1 MPCFARQILFQPVFE
16 QQKPMG
22 IIFDVPAQ
30 ICKHRTFLVGLLLQL
45 CNTILCFMSRT
56 ADSIRQFGRC
66 LLPHFKQL
74 HRPGKQSL
82 LVTSKYSICFLRS
95 VRRFLHRYE
104 KFFRFQFLYLPTE
117 SLQTPC
123 FPLNLHFKI
132 LQTLFQLFL
141 LISQSLFHVEQTL
154 FLLENVALPAGQL
167 KLTAARF
174 FLFDL
179 PLKLLPLLI
188 HICKV
193 LLAFS
198 SFQFPLVDL
207 CLRSFFFCP
216 PYQKLLDL
224 AAVYGLVHL
233 LIQPA
238 DLLQRIQLFLL
249 TLRQQFV
256 PFIIPDVL
264 LHQLNIGLIRNIAD
278 VLRNKFLDIHNWPER
293 NSLLHHP

>member
-1 MPCFARQILFQPVFE
+1 M
-16 QQKPMG
+16 
-22 IIFDVPAQ
+22 
-30 ICKHRTFLVGLLLQL
+30 
-45 CNTILCFMSRT
+45 
-56 ADSIRQFGRC
+56 
-66 LLPHFKQL
+66 
-74 HRPGKQSL
+74 
-82 LVTSKYSICFLRS
+82 
-95 VRRFLHRYE
+95 
-104 KFFRFQFLYLPTE
+104 
-117 SLQTPC
+117 PC

-141 LISQSLFHVEQTL
+141 LISEPFRVEQTL

-167 KLTAARF
+167 QLTAARF

-179 PLKLLPLLI
+179 PLKLLRALSI
-188 HICKV
+188 TF
-193 LLAFS
+193 ARFS
-198 SFQFPLVDL
+198 LHSVRSIPSGRSLSAQF
-207 CLRSFFFCP
+207 FGP

-264 LHQLNIGLIRNIAD
+264 LHQLNIGFIRNIAD
-278 VLRNKFLDIHNWPER
+278 VLRNKFWISTIGR
-293 NSLLHHP
+293 NETAFFIIRKTCSLWTFHFASMLWRYSFEYRKILPVHSSASKTAKCRSLHCLALLNKAIFRQCPRVNKRMYHGNFHRCGSQR